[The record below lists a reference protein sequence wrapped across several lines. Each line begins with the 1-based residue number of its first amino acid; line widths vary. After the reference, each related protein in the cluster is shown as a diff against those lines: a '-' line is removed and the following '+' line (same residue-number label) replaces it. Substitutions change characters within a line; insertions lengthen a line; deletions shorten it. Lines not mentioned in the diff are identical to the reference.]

1 MITLVPSSFSS
12 LAHSL
17 FITWLCLQVWLTV
30 LGYCGIQDPRIAC
43 RLRPRILPAESRELL
58 DHNHGLP
65 EDKNVCDF
73 KRRWTQE
80 YQPEHDGVWRLWPTL
95 PSHLLPRS
103 DLIASLLV
111 QYDTN
116 PWNLIVFN
124 VTFIPFVEY
133 VQLYFYSKLK
143 ESLKPFFQR
152 HARSKW
158 NINVAIQFYRWI
170 KVYFRLFKT
179 HYHTLD
185 YHTPKQR

>member
-1 MITLVPSSFSS
+1 M
-12 LAHSL
+12 
-17 FITWLCLQVWLTV
+17 
-30 LGYCGIQDPRIAC
+30 YK
-43 RLRPRILPAESRELL
+43 ILKGDERKNINQNMTEY
-58 DHNHGLP
+58 
-65 EDKNVCDF
+65 EDYG
-73 KRRWTQE
+73 Q
-80 YQPEHDGVWRLWPTL
+80 L
-95 PSHLLPRS
+95 SHLLPRS

-116 PWNLIVFN
+116 PWNLFVFN
-124 VTFIPFVEY
+124 VTFILFVEY

-143 ESLKPFFQR
+143 ESLKSFYQR

>member
-1 MITLVPSSFSS
+1 MITLVPSSFFS

-17 FITWLCLQVWLTV
+17 FTTWLCLQGWLTV
-30 LGYCGIQDPRIAC
+30 LGYCGLQDPRIPC

-65 EDKNVCDF
+65 ENKKFFYFYKAMNARMLTRTC
-73 KRRWTQE
+73 
-80 YQPEHDGVWRLWPTL
+80 GVSRLWPTL
-95 PSHLLPRS
+95 SSHLLPRS
-103 DLIASLLV
+103 DLIFSLLV

-124 VTFIPFVEY
+124 VTFILFVEY

-152 HARSKW
+152 QARSKW
-158 NINVAIQFYRWI
+158 NIHVAVQFYRWL